1 MPFLFKLQKKFVFQ
15 SSIEEA
21 TFHLSSK
28 CVCTTLKKN
37 TTFWEKLAIAR

>member
-28 CVCTTLKKN
+28 YVCTTLKKTQPFERN
-37 TTFWEKLAIAR
+37 